1 MGTFILVFFIMI
13 LLVAGMSVGVIF
25 GRKPISGTCGGI
37 GALGISSSCELC
49 GGNNQKCEETA
60 SALMA
65 RQVAVWATMPI
76 ALKAEQKQTITYNF
90 DPDKELLRVCPNS
103 ITT

>member
-1 MGTFILVFFIMI
+1 MGTFILVFFIVI

-49 GGNNQKCEETA
+49 GGNTQKCEENSERVEVEADSSLGYDA
-60 SALMA
+60 S
-65 RQVAVWATMPI
+65 RP
-76 ALKAEQKQTITYNF
+76 KK
-90 DPDKELLRVCPNS
+90 
-103 ITT
+103 